1 MSILTIDHI
10 SKYYNLDGTNQER
23 ALNDVTLEIAPGKIT
38 AIYGPSGC
46 GKTSLL
52 SIISG
57 LDSQYQGNLYF
68 KNQNMRDFSERDL
81 TYFRKAHIGFVF
93 QNFNLISHQSV
104 LENVKMPLYV
114 KNMTDKE
121 MVEIAEKEL
130 SRLGIGEFIKKN
142 VKQLS
147 GGQKQRVAIARA
159 LSVDPEAI
167 LFDEPTSALD
177 PEMVGEVLKTM
188 QELSETG
195 LTMIIVTHEME
206 FARDVSDRVIF
217 MDKGVIAE
225 QGSPEQIFENPK
237 EERTKEFLKRFLG

>member
-10 SKYYNLDGTNQER
+10 SKYYNLDGTNPER

-121 MVEIAEKEL
+121 MAEIAEREL
-130 SRLGIGEFIKKN
+130 SRLGIGDFITKN

-159 LSVDPEAI
+159 LVNNPEMIVA
-167 LFDEPTSALD
+167 DEPTGSLD
-177 PEMVGEVLKTM
+177 SQSQENVLDIFKELAEAGKTV
-188 QELSETG
+188 
-195 LTMIIVTHEME
+195 IIVTHNPEV
-206 FARDVSDRVIF
+206 ADYADVVIK
-217 MDKGVIAE
+217 MKDGEVVETIEK
-225 QGSPEQIFENPK
+225 
-237 EERTKEFLKRFLG
+237 

>member
-121 MVEIAEKEL
+121 MAEIAEREL
-130 SRLGIGEFIKKN
+130 SRLGIGDFIKKN

-147 GGQKQRVAIARA
+147 GGQKQRVAIARV
-159 LSVDPEAI
+159 LVNNPEMIVA
-167 LFDEPTSALD
+167 DEPTGSLD
-177 PEMVGEVLKTM
+177 SQSQENVLDIFKELAEAGKTV
-188 QELSETG
+188 
-195 LTMIIVTHEME
+195 IIVTHNPEV
-206 FARDVSDRVIF
+206 ADYADVVIK
-217 MDKGVIAE
+217 MKDGEVVETIEK
-225 QGSPEQIFENPK
+225 
-237 EERTKEFLKRFLG
+237 

>member
-10 SKYYNLDGTNQER
+10 SKYYNLDGINQES

-93 QNFNLISHQSV
+93 QNFNLIPHQSV

-121 MVEIAEKEL
+121 MVEIATKEL
-130 SRLGIGEFIKKN
+130 NRLGIGGFIKKN

-159 LSVDPEAI
+159 LVNNPEMIVA
-167 LFDEPTSALD
+167 DEPTGSLD
-177 PEMVGEVLKTM
+177 SQSQENVLEIFKELAEAGKTV
-188 QELSETG
+188 
-195 LTMIIVTHEME
+195 IIVTHNPEV
-206 FARDVSDRVIF
+206 ADYANVVIK
-217 MDKGVIAE
+217 MKDGEVVETIEK
-225 QGSPEQIFENPK
+225 
-237 EERTKEFLKRFLG
+237 

>member
-93 QNFNLISHQSV
+93 QNFNLIPHQSV

-121 MVEIAEKEL
+121 MAEIAEREL
-130 SRLGIGEFIKKN
+130 SRLGIGDFIKKN

-147 GGQKQRVAIARA
+147 GGQKQRVAIARV
-159 LSVDPEAI
+159 LVNNPEMIVA
-167 LFDEPTSALD
+167 DEPTGSLD
-177 PEMVGEVLKTM
+177 SQSQENVLEIFKELAEAGKTV
-188 QELSETG
+188 
-195 LTMIIVTHEME
+195 IIVTHNPEV
-206 FARDVSDRVIF
+206 ADYADVVIK
-217 MDKGVIAE
+217 MKDGEVVETIEK
-225 QGSPEQIFENPK
+225 
-237 EERTKEFLKRFLG
+237 

>member
-68 KNQNMRDFSERDL
+68 KNKNMRDFSERDL

-93 QNFNLISHQSV
+93 QNFNLIPHQSV

-121 MVEIAEKEL
+121 MAEIAERKL
-130 SRLGIGEFIKKN
+130 SRLGIGDFIKKN

-159 LSVDPEAI
+159 LVNNPEMIVA
-167 LFDEPTSALD
+167 DEPTGSLD
-177 PEMVGEVLKTM
+177 SQSQENVLEIFKELAEADKTV
-188 QELSETG
+188 
-195 LTMIIVTHEME
+195 IIVTHNPEV
-206 FARDVSDRVIF
+206 ADYADVVIK
-217 MDKGVIAE
+217 MKDGEVVETIEK
-225 QGSPEQIFENPK
+225 
-237 EERTKEFLKRFLG
+237 

>member
-93 QNFNLISHQSV
+93 QNFNLIPHQSV

-121 MVEIAEKEL
+121 MAEIAEREL
-130 SRLGIGEFIKKN
+130 SRLGIGDFIKKN

-159 LSVDPEAI
+159 LVNNPEMIVA
-167 LFDEPTSALD
+167 DEPTGFLD
-177 PEMVGEVLKTM
+177 SQSQENVLEIFKELAEAGKTV
-188 QELSETG
+188 
-195 LTMIIVTHEME
+195 IIVTHNPEV
-206 FARDVSDRVIF
+206 ADYADVVIK
-217 MDKGVIAE
+217 MKDGEVVETIEK
-225 QGSPEQIFENPK
+225 
-237 EERTKEFLKRFLG
+237 

>member
-46 GKTSLL
+46 GMTSLL

-68 KNQNMRDFSERDL
+68 KKQNMRDFSERDL

-93 QNFNLISHQSV
+93 QNFNLIPHQSV

-121 MVEIAEKEL
+121 MAEIAEREL
-130 SRLGIGEFIKKN
+130 SRLGIGDFIKKN

-147 GGQKQRVAIARA
+147 GGQKQRVAISRA
-159 LSVDPEAI
+159 LVNNREMIVA
-167 LFDEPTSALD
+167 DEPTGSLD
-177 PEMVGEVLKTM
+177 SQSQENVLEIFK
-188 QELSETG
+188 ELAEAG
-195 LTMIIVTHEME
+195 KTMIIVTHNPEV
-206 FARDVSDRVIF
+206 ADYADVVIK
-217 MDKGVIAE
+217 MKDGEVVETIEK
-225 QGSPEQIFENPK
+225 
-237 EERTKEFLKRFLG
+237 

>member
-10 SKYYNLDGTNQER
+10 SKYYNLDGINQER

-68 KNQNMRDFSERDL
+68 KNQNMRDFSECDL
-81 TYFRKAHIGFVF
+81 TYFRKSHIGFVF
-93 QNFNLISHQSV
+93 QNFNLIPHQSV

-121 MVEIAEKEL
+121 MVEIATKEL
-130 SRLGIGEFIKKN
+130 NRLGIGDFIKKN

-159 LSVDPEAI
+159 LVNNPEMIVA
-167 LFDEPTSALD
+167 DEPTGSLD
-177 PEMVGEVLKTM
+177 SQSQENVLEVFKELAEAGKTV
-188 QELSETG
+188 
-195 LTMIIVTHEME
+195 IIVTHNPEV
-206 FARDVSDRVIF
+206 ADYADVVIK
-217 MDKGVIAE
+217 MKDGEVVETIEK
-225 QGSPEQIFENPK
+225 
-237 EERTKEFLKRFLG
+237 